1 MVTFA
6 KMFNACT
13 TLLKLHNLSYLLE
26 FNDKIF
32 FV

>member
-1 MVTFA
+1 MVTFVKCLMPA
-6 KMFNACT
+6 
-13 TLLKLHNLSYLLE
+13 LLKLHNLSYLLE

>member
-13 TLLKLHNLSYLLE
+13 SKLHNLSYLLE